1 MKRNRWGF
9 PVILSAAF
17 IFLCSCTAEV
27 PDLIESI
34 KSEPVLTDV
43 SGNGAHS
50 DYKKLFAAY
59 KTASEEYYKDTATAI
74 NSLLGQKYAYGMT
87 AYMHDAD
94 LTDVAEMFFDDNSEN
109 NLGIY
114 FALRGYEEKQYT
126 ETGNEA
132 EFSAKKKG
140 DLYSYRMSYDA
151 DAGSFEISL
160 YVNDELKD
168 SLQCSFD
175 GETLVK
181 CCYEGNL
188 QRTFISRVNDEGAST
203 VEWFDRQIV
212 SPDETEANEDRGS
225 VVYYGEMLS
234 GVIK

>member
-1 MKRNRWGF
+1 MDDDLKRYRWGF

-17 IFLCSCTAEV
+17 ILLCSCTAEV

-34 KSEPVLTDV
+34 KSEPALTDV
-43 SGNGAHS
+43 SGNDSHS
-50 DYKKLFAAY
+50 DYKRLFAAY
-59 KTASEEYYKDTATAI
+59 KNANEEYYKDTAAAI

-114 FALRGYEEKQYT
+114 FALRGYEDKKYT
-126 ETGNEA
+126 ENGTEA

-140 DLYSYRMSYDA
+140 DQYSYRMNYDA
-151 DAGSFEISL
+151 QAGSFEISL

-168 SLQCSFD
+168 SLRCSFD
-175 GETLVK
+175 GETLEK
-181 CCYEGNL
+181 CCYEGNI
-188 QRTFISRVNDEGAST
+188 QRTFISRTQSKS
-203 VEWFDRQIV
+203 V
-212 SPDETEANEDRGS
+212 SLP
-225 VVYYGEMLS
+225 
-234 GVIK
+234 